1 MERINLQELIKEISP
16 LYNSYKNSSKNIS
29 GLEALYIMWDI
40 GDILKLKINE
50 LNIAP
55 HNLYRKIY
63 GKAEGQNDI
72 TQKSYITREFLGR
85 AYRIRNIFKDKESI
99 KKELPNLKNFISFR
113 EAMPFFDNVKYILK
127 GEEMKNLLNIL
138 NSKESPT
145 SILKKIRILQSEKI
159 GKKNSRNQKLDEL
172 QPQKDAFIVFYNY
185 LYNLIKNSSY
195 EEFKKQTQFYD
206 SLLISK
212 LSLNTGALV
221 QEGLVYVD
229 IQEDIFDDHWIPYIK
244 LLKYFSNQTDA
255 KERRRFRRLISPE
268 RIAKLAEMLNAVTSD
283 SSFKIF
289 KK

>member
-1 MERINLQELIKEISP
+1 MEQLNIQGLIKEISP
-16 LYNSYKNSSKNIS
+16 LYNLYKNSSRNIS
-29 GLEALYIMWDI
+29 GVEALYIMWDI
-40 GDILKLKINE
+40 GDVLKRKIE
-50 LNIAP
+50 EINIAP

-99 KKELPNLKNFISFR
+99 KKELPELKNFISFR
-113 EAMPFFDNVKYILK
+113 EAMPFFDNEKYMLK
-127 GEEMKNLLNIL
+127 GEEMRNLLKIL

-145 SILKKIRILQSEKI
+145 SILKKIRILQGEKI

-172 QPQKDAFIVFYNY
+172 KPQKDTFIIFYNY

-195 EEFKKQTQFYD
+195 EEFKKQTKFYD
-206 SLLISK
+206 SSLISK

-229 IQEDIFDDHWIPYIK
+229 LNEDIFDDNWVPYVK

-255 KERRRFRRLISPE
+255 KERRRFRRIISPE
-268 RIAKLAEMLNAVTSD
+268 RIAKLAEMLNAVTSED
-283 SSFKIF
+283 SFKGF